1 MQFQIVEVVKK
12 NTTKTRKPNCK
23 ISSSS
28 LFVIRSGRERQQL
41 AASEI
46 LRMREKFFRFLVS
59 FRVRFVSS
67 LWFGSS
73 FSSPKSRSAAAVL
86 PTWLVSRQN
95 WLVLIVPCRDVSKNS
110 GKSSYFF
117 VNLKIV
123 LTVSSNAYLKLIFE
137 TI

>member
-1 MQFQIVEVVKK
+1 
-12 NTTKTRKPNCK
+12 
-23 ISSSS
+23 
-28 LFVIRSGRERQQL
+28 
-41 AASEI
+41 
-46 LRMREKFFRFLVS
+46 MREKFFRFLVS

-67 LWFGSS
+67 LWFGSL

-95 WLVLIVPCRDVSKNS
+95 WLVLIVPWRDFSKNS
-110 GKSSYFF
+110 GNSSSFF
-117 VNLKIV
+117 VNLKIA